1 LTKSQPAYRQPEQKI
16 FLRADSNVFS
26 ELLPLAPDRVKDLR
40 TTALFYASNRID
52 YREISKN
59 AVLIGRKESDMAPVS
74 LDPGKTVQT
83 GLRQGPDG
91 QMSAVS
97 GADPLA
103 SLSMNNGLVALFE
116 SEQPPKLNKQEF
128 DAKNHLGELG
138 IIGYTTIIFKLG
150 A

>member
-1 LTKSQPAYRQPEQKI
+1 
-16 FLRADSNVFS
+16 
-26 ELLPLAPDRVKDLR
+26 
-40 TTALFYASNRID
+40 
-52 YREISKN
+52 
-59 AVLIGRKESDMAPVS
+59 MAPVS

-103 SLSMNNGLVALFE
+103 SLSMKNGLALFG
-116 SEQPPKLNKQEF
+116 SEQLPTLNKQEF
-128 DAKNHLGELG
+128 DAKNHLGKRG
-138 IIGYTTIIFKLG
+138 IIGDTTIFVKLS

>member
-1 LTKSQPAYRQPEQKI
+1 
-16 FLRADSNVFS
+16 
-26 ELLPLAPDRVKDLR
+26 
-40 TTALFYASNRID
+40 
-52 YREISKN
+52 
-59 AVLIGRKESDMAPVS
+59 MAPVS